1 MVATWDKRDKGR
13 ADPADAEPSV
23 PLADVVRAHRHRA
36 GLTQQELA
44 AKAGLSLAAL
54 RDLEQGR
61 RCRPR
66 SGSLAALAQA
76 LGLDSLQTAD
86 LASRAAAPR
95 RPSSAALPDPEPRP
109 AGMTIGT
116 CSAGPPQGLWLTVL
130 GPLEAWLDGQPLS
143 LGPPRRRAVLGL
155 LAMDPGAVVR
165 RDTIMDM
172 LWGTAAPYTAANLV
186 QAHVSRLR
194 KLLAPSGKQSGTDD
208 EIIVSVGGG
217 YRMQLRSDQLDLLSF
232 RALAVKAE
240 TARAV
245 GDVMTACDLYEKT
258 LQLWH
263 GDPLADVD
271 VLHDQLGVTR
281 ARRQL
286 ADVLLRF
293 AELACGLGFHDRV
306 LPRLHA
312 LAAAEPLN
320 ERVAAR
326 LMIALAGAG
335 QQAAAL
341 LVYEDLRCRLDR
353 EFAIYPSEELVEAHL
368 RVLRRDIARPAPL
381 GRRGII

>member
-1 MVATWDKRDKGR
+1 M
-13 ADPADAEPSV
+13 
-23 PLADVVRAHRHRA
+23 
-36 GLTQQELA
+36 
-44 AKAGLSLAAL
+44 
-54 RDLEQGR
+54 
-61 RCRPR
+61 
-66 SGSLAALAQA
+66 
-76 LGLDSLQTAD
+76 
-86 LASRAAAPR
+86 
-95 RPSSAALPDPEPRP
+95 
-109 AGMTIGT
+109 
-116 CSAGPPQGLWLTVL
+116 SAGFESYWRQRGN
-130 GPLEAWLDGQPLS
+130 S
-143 LGPPRRRAVLGL
+143 
-155 LAMDPGAVVR
+155 PGA
-165 RDTIMDM
+165 
-172 LWGTAAPYTAANLV
+172 
-186 QAHVSRLR
+186 
-194 KLLAPSGKQSGTDD
+194 GKQPGADE
-208 EIIVSVGGG
+208 EIIASVGGG

-232 RALAVKAE
+232 RALAAKAE
-240 TARAV
+240 AARAA
-245 GDVMTACDLYEKT
+245 GDVITACDLYEKT

-271 VLHDQLGVTR
+271 VLHDQLGVTG

-368 RVLRRDIARPAPL
+368 RVLRRDIPRPAPP